1 MKKHKHLLAANLL
14 LLAFA
19 FLIYQLQQV
28 QLVSAENMK
37 SPSYYLQFG
46 NFNMGSG
53 KFDPSSQYN
62 LSYTLGGTAIGP
74 YGKYGETEYF
84 LGSGFQY
91 IYQIDQFTFRL
102 SKLTIDFGLLSPE
115 TFKTDS
121 HTITINTGS
130 AGGYEVYV
138 FENKPLTHVTEPGEK
153 IQDTNCNTGCS
164 EWAAGIWDNPINPG
178 FGYHI
183 FGDQTPTDFINDT
196 YFRRFADNSVGED
209 MQVIMS
215 SDNIAINDSAVMTY
229 QAAMAGTQVA
239 GNYQTSI
246 VFVAVPGY

>member
-1 MKKHKHLLAANLL
+1 MKQFKYVYLLVLSFALQFFFP
-14 LLAFA
+14 AF
-19 FLIYQLQQV
+19 IR
-28 QLVSAENMK
+28 AENMQ

-53 KFDPSSQYN
+53 KFDPGSDYN
-62 LSYTLGGTAIGP
+62 LSYTMGGTAVGP
-74 YGKYGETEYF
+74 YGEYGTSDYF

-91 IYQIDQFTFRL
+91 IYQIDQFTFSL
-102 SKLTIDFGLLSPE
+102 SKLTIDFGELTAES
-115 TFKTDS
+115 FATDS
-121 HTITINTGS
+121 HEITINTGS

-138 FENKPLTHVTEPGEK
+138 FENKPLTHITESTET
-153 IQDTNCNTGCS
+153 IQDTNCNSGCS
-164 EWAAGIWDNPINPG
+164 ESVAGIWDNPIYPG

-183 FGDQTPTDFINDT
+183 FGDDTPTDFINDT
-196 YFRRFADNSVGED
+196 YFRRFADNSQGED
-209 MQVIMS
+209 MEVIMS
-215 SDNIAINDSAVMTY
+215 SDNIAINDSATITY